1 MNPEPGKA
9 TPAAATG
16 VANAESKPSP
26 IPPECLITY
35 GVWKSD
41 IEALCRALDAQQR
54 ARLDAQQRAHFRGTV
69 REESNAAPL
78 EVADER
84 Y

>member
-1 MNPEPGKA
+1 MNPEPGNA
-9 TPAAATG
+9 TSPGATG
-16 VANAESKPSP
+16 LANAESKPSP

-54 ARLDAQQRAHFRGTV
+54 AHFCKPV
-69 REESNAAPL
+69 PEESTAAAL
-78 EVADER
+78 EVAGGR

>member
-9 TPAAATG
+9 TPPAAIG
-16 VANAESKPSP
+16 LANADSKPSP

-35 GVWKSD
+35 GIWKAD
-41 IEALCRALDAQQR
+41 IEALCRALDTQHGAQ
-54 ARLDAQQRAHFRGTV
+54 FRPTV
-69 REESNAAPL
+69 PEESTAAAL
-78 EVADER
+78 ED

>member
-1 MNPEPGKA
+1 MNPEPGPA
-9 TPAAATG
+9 TPPAAIGLAD
-16 VANAESKPSP
+16 ANSKPSP

-54 ARLDAQQRAHFRGTV
+54 ARLDAQQRAHFRPTV
-69 REESNAAPL
+69 STESTAAAL
-78 EVADER
+78 ED
-84 Y
+84 

>member
-1 MNPEPGKA
+1 MNPEPGEA
-9 TPAAATG
+9 TPPAAIG
-16 VANAESKPSP
+16 LANADSKPSP

-35 GVWKSD
+35 GIWKSD

-54 ARLDAQQRAHFRGTV
+54 AQLRPTV
-69 REESNAAPL
+69 PEESTAAAF
-78 EVADER
+78 ED